1 MREALPLCAAA
12 TDAPTCGRCRDIHS
26 LSAESVP
33 RFTMR
38 VMLGVDAGR
47 MGGIACIAIEV
58 RDGQIMTGSMAME
71 NLLGSIVWHELMT
84 TDVRSAAAFFSKV
97 AGWTAH
103 PWSVDNTYTMF
114 VRQNRQIAG
123 LMGLPDE
130 ARAMGTPPC
139 WMTYIATPDV
149 DATARQA
156 VALGGTV
163 HKSPQEIPTVGRFA
177 IIGDPQGAF
186 FVGFTPAGPAQG
198 KSTDADFSWHE
209 LATSDIDAAFDFY
222 ERLFGWERTDTYHGP
237 MGRYQTIGHLGRT
250 FGGISQR
257 PMGVPGGPGW
267 LPYISIKDAQASARV
282 ITAIGGRVSH
292 GPMQVPGGGWIVQ
305 GTDPQGAIFAVYA
318 QSSGT
323 DEIDAMKE
331 IEEAAAA
338 SHRPAATKVAKKV
351 AKKAVKKAVKKV
363 AKKAVHTR
371 NKQAEKPAIRKL
383 AKKPVRKSV
392 AKAAAKSRRK
402 SSAKSGGKTVAKKPA
417 AVKSAAKQSARRTPA
432 SSSRVRR
439 RPAN

>member
-1 MREALPLCAAA
+1 M
-12 TDAPTCGRCRDIHS
+12 H
-26 LSAESVP
+26 
-33 RFTMR
+33 

-47 MGGIACIAIEV
+47 MGDIACIAIEV

-163 HKSPQEIPTVGRFA
+163 HKPPQEIPTVGRFA
-177 IIGDPQGAF
+177 IIGDPQGAS

-198 KSTDADFSWHE
+198 MSTDADFSWHE

-331 IEEAAAA
+331 IEEAAVAL
-338 SHRPAATKVAKKV
+338 HRPAVTKAVRNVAKKV
-351 AKKAVKKAVKKV
+351 AKKVTKKVTKKAGKKV

-371 NKQAEKPAIRKL
+371 NNQAAKPPIRKS

-402 SSAKSGGKTVAKKPA
+402 SSVKSGGKTVAKKPA
-417 AVKSAAKQSARRTPA
+417 AVKSAAKQSARRAPVATSARP
-432 SSSRVRR
+432 SSRKK
-439 RPAN
+439 

>member
-1 MREALPLCAAA
+1 
-12 TDAPTCGRCRDIHS
+12 
-26 LSAESVP
+26 
-33 RFTMR
+33 
-38 VMLGVDAGR
+38 
-47 MGGIACIAIEV
+47 
-58 RDGQIMTGSMAME
+58 ME

-163 HKSPQEIPTVGRFA
+163 HKPPQEIPTVGRFA

-198 KSTDADFSWHE
+198 MSTDADFSWHE

-222 ERLFGWERTDTYHGP
+222 ERLFGWERTDTFHGP

-318 QSSGT
+318 QSSGS

-331 IEEAAAA
+331 IEESEVAP
-338 SHRPAATKVAKKV
+338 HRPAAR
-351 AKKAVKKAVKKV
+351 KAVRKV
-363 AKKAVHTR
+363 VRKTVSASTGQRAKPQPGKSAQR
-371 NKQAEKPAIRKL
+371 PAGKS
-383 AKKPVRKSV
+383 VSKSV
-392 AKAAAKSRRK
+392 AKPPRKESGKTGKKPVAKKSVAGKPVAKKSKSRRLAAKSVRAAIRK
-402 SSAKSGGKTVAKKPA
+402 K
-417 AVKSAAKQSARRTPA
+417 
-432 SSSRVRR
+432 
-439 RPAN
+439 

>member
-1 MREALPLCAAA
+1 M
-12 TDAPTCGRCRDIHS
+12 D
-26 LSAESVP
+26 
-33 RFTMR
+33 
-38 VMLGVDAGR
+38 
-47 MGGIACIAIEV
+47 
-58 RDGQIMTGSMAME
+58 

-149 DATARQA
+149 DATASQA

-163 HKSPQEIPTVGRFA
+163 HKPPQEIPTVGRFA

-198 KSTDADFSWHE
+198 MSTDADFSWHE

-222 ERLFGWERTDTYHGP
+222 ERLFGWERTETFHGP

-267 LPYISIKDAQASARV
+267 LPYIAVNDARASARV

-292 GPMQVPGGGWIVQ
+292 GPMQVQGGGWIVQ
-305 GTDPQGAIFAVYA
+305 AADPQGAIFAVYA
-318 QSSGT
+318 QSSGA
-323 DEIDAMKE
+323 DEIDAMTE
-331 IEEAAAA
+331 IEESPVV
-338 SHRPAATKVAKKV
+338 SHRPAARKAVRKVASNKADKKTAQR
-351 AKKAVKKAVKKV
+351 AKPPVGNA
-363 AKKAVHTR
+363 AKR
-371 NKQAEKPAIRKL
+371 
-383 AKKPVRKSV
+383 PVRKSV
-392 AKAAAKSRRK
+392 AKAAAKPSRKAPGKSGRK
-402 SSAKSGGKTVAKKPA
+402 SVAKKSAVKKSAVKKSAPKKAAARKPA
-417 AVKSAAKQSARRTPA
+417 AKKIAHRQPVAKPGRATKRKK
-432 SSSRVRR
+432 
-439 RPAN
+439 